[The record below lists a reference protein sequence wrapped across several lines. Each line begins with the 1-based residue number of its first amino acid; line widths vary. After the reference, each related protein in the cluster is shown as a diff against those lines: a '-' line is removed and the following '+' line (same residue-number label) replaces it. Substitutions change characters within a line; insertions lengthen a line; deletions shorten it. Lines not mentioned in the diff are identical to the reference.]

1 MTLSNN
7 MLISMIGFSSIFKM
21 FAFHTE
27 CSGGSF
33 SMTFVYNMH
42 HFYHGKY
49 TAMAIPQLTKSSDF
63 RLFIMFGTHL
73 CVHVIP

>member
-1 MTLSNN
+1 
-7 MLISMIGFSSIFKM
+7 MIGFSSIFKM

-42 HFYHGKY
+42 YFHHDKKR
-49 TAMAIPQLTKSSDF
+49 AMAIPQLTKSSDF
-63 RLFIMFGTHL
+63 PLFIMFGTNL
-73 CVHVIP
+73 CVHVIL